1 MQIGKMTPE
10 ALPSVPKK
18 PKTERGETKKTGQ
31 QLAHEMLVNLAM
43 GGDAQE
49 TRKMLELSVLQ
60 SVTEHF
66 RYNPKKYLDI
76 LKEPPF
82 QVDLNNPNTPGLKNL
97 AQLVSN
103 ELSMRPEWK
112 ALSKRIK
119 EAAAKGPLGSDLS
132 AEAYNLISDATTDAI
147 RKAHDQQTREA
158 A

>member
-1 MQIGKMTPE
+1 MPE
-10 ALPSVPKK
+10 ALPAIPKK
-18 PKTERGETKKTGQ
+18 PKAERGETKKTGQ

-60 SVTEHF
+60 SINEHF
-66 RYNPKKYLDI
+66 KFNPKKYLDV

-82 QVDLNNPNTPGLKNL
+82 LVDLNDPNTPGLKNL

-112 ALSKRIK
+112 AMSKRIK
-119 EAAAKGPLGSDLS
+119 EAAMKGPLSADLG
-132 AEAYNLISDATTDAI
+132 AEAYALIADATTDAI